1 MPFSVL
7 QSELNERASLGLLRQ
22 RRMLQSPQAPHIMVD
37 GKSYLSFC
45 SNDYLGLA
53 NHPQLISALQQGA
66 QQHGVG
72 SVSYTHLTLPTT
84 PYV

>member
-1 MPFSVL
+1 MPFTEL
-7 QSELNERASLGLLRQ
+7 QKELNERTSLGLLRQ

-53 NHPQLISALQQGA
+53 NHPRVIAALQQGA
-66 QQHGVG
+66 QLHGAG
-72 SVSYTHLTLPTT
+72 AGA
-84 PYV
+84 